1 MAHDVPQDG
10 DPQTATAVDL
20 AGLAAVL
27 APFPRR
33 ADELI
38 PALRGVQDRYGYIPP
53 WAIEPVA
60 LHVRVSRAKVLGV
73 ASFYRHFSLVPRG
86 RHQVCVCRGTA
97 CHVRGSQQVL
107 DTVAEA
113 LGVEPG
119 QTTADL
125 AFSLQT
131 VACVGACALAP
142 VMTIDGEYY
151 GKLDPAGAREILARH
166 GQEDQP

>member
-1 MAHDVPQDG
+1 MVHDVPQDG
-10 DPQTATAVDL
+10 QGKTSTAAEL
-20 AGLAAVL
+20 SGLAAVL

-38 PALRGVQDRYGYIPP
+38 AALRGVQDQYGYIPP

-97 CHVRGSQQVL
+97 CHVRGSEQVL
-107 DTVAEA
+107 DTVART
-113 LGVEPG
+113 LGVVPG
-119 QTTADL
+119 QTTPDL
-125 AFSLQT
+125 NYTLQT

-142 VMTIDGEYY
+142 VMTVDGEYY
-151 GKLDPAGAREILARH
+151 GKLDPAGAREVLARH